1 MCVVYVHLPGS
12 SNYTFSAHSI
22 CILME
27 VLFASK
33 CRVCRILHTTAI
45 HSQVDLMNHWCEIKQ
60 WCRRNWYGKR
70 KYNDMWLY
78 VYDMISIEYYTKIY
92 LSLNPISMKGLAR
105 VGASERKK
113 KKKVLPKY
121 FPKIYHPVI

>member
-1 MCVVYVHLPGS
+1 
-12 SNYTFSAHSI
+12 
-22 CILME
+22 
-27 VLFASK
+27 
-33 CRVCRILHTTAI
+33 
-45 HSQVDLMNHWCEIKQ
+45 
-60 WCRRNWYGKR
+60 
-70 KYNDMWLY
+70 
-78 VYDMISIEYYTKIY
+78 MISIEYYTKIY